1 MADVFTPQKRSEVMS
16 RIRGKGNASTEQ
28 RMIEL
33 FREHGIK
40 GWRRNWPLTGKP
52 DFVFPKLRVA
62 VFVDGCFWHRCP
74 KCYRKPATN
83 AEFWEAKI
91 GRNVERDK
99 EVNGELKKKGWKVV
113 RIWEHGMG
121 RGHRASALGH
131 KGVMELVELVGN
143 FGRTHP

>member
-28 RMIEL
+28 RMIKH
-33 FREHGIK
+33 FREQGIK
-40 GWRRNWPLTGKP
+40 GWRRNWPLPGKP
-52 DFVFPKLRVA
+52 DFVFPKLRIA

-74 KCYRKPATN
+74 KCYRQPATN

-99 EVNGELKKKGWKVV
+99 EVNRELKERGWKVV
-113 RIWEHGMG
+113 RVWEHELRG
-121 RGHRASALGH
+121 RKGSRLLKLPDFGGHGATLPS
-131 KGVMELVELVGN
+131 
-143 FGRTHP
+143 RTVPC